1 MPSDDERFAATG
13 DGRVEDR
20 APEQARGTTRAQTQ
34 AASDPNDYAQ
44 PADAAGSAANAAE
57 SAPGAYGAPA
67 TAAATSAYAAA
78 PGAAGAGAAA
88 GASTAYG
95 AAPRPS
101 SFQPAPEPAYARAA
115 GPAAATVAQP
125 APKRRGWIVAIVAIV
140 AFALIALVGLA
151 QCSRVID
158 SVESL
163 GGSKSAG
170 SSVPQ
175 NAVATITID
184 GTIGYDGTASSPEGL
199 KTLLDQAENDSNIKA
214 VVLRVNSGGGTATAG
229 EEMAAYVRDFSK
241 PVVVSSAS
249 MNASAAYEISSQA
262 DYIFVNQTTEIGAI
276 GTIMTTADL
285 SGLLNKL
292 GVSTDSI
299 ASADSK
305 DSSYGLRPLTDDER
319 AYYQQMVDEIN
330 QTFLDNVASGR
341 PLTSDQVNELATGM
355 PFTGTTAVTNGI
367 ADAIGTREDAE
378 RKAADLAGI
387 NDYNSYSLAL
397 PSSELDNLTS
407 LLSED
412 KLSVSDVEKV
422 LKQYES
428 EGSDVR

>member
-1 MPSDDERFAATG
+1 MSALQAPPRRSRSPRPSA
-13 DGRVEDR
+13 
-20 APEQARGTTRAQTQ
+20 
-34 AASDPNDYAQ
+34 
-44 PADAAGSAANAAE
+44 AAGSSPSSPSWRSRSSRSWAWR
-57 SAPGAYGAPA
+57 SARASSTP
-67 TAAATSAYAAA
+67 SNRSAA
-78 PGAAGAGAAA
+78 PSRRARRCRRTPSPPSP
-88 GASTAYG
+88 STA
-95 AAPRPS
+95 P
-101 SFQPAPEPAYARAA
+101 
-115 GPAAATVAQP
+115 
-125 APKRRGWIVAIVAIV
+125 
-140 AFALIALVGLA
+140 
-151 QCSRVID
+151 
-158 SVESL
+158 
-163 GGSKSAG
+163 
-170 SSVPQ
+170 
-175 NAVATITID
+175 
-184 GTIGYDGTASSPEGL
+184 IGYDGTSSSPEGL

-262 DYIFVNQTTEIGAI
+262 DCIFVNQTTEIGAI

-292 GVSTDSI
+292 GISTDSI

-341 PLTSDQVNELATGM
+341 HLTSDQVNELATGM

-387 NDYNSYSLAL
+387 DDYNSYSLAL